1 MKTPFQIK
9 FQKNS
14 TFLAS
19 LLGLAF
25 FLMISGCSQESNI
38 SPDSEW
44 VDISALERR
53 PVVCP
58 PGWVLKDSSYQT
70 DSPTAIFT
78 GSYRGG
84 YCLDVHERHT
94 FEPHPFFDFAGVIFM
109 LTDKEG
115 KSYSDRVMT
124 IGGSFRIEVPAGEYQ
139 LSIPNYPAYNK
150 SFNQAMAF
158 APGEVRTMEFVMQ

>member
-1 MKTPFQIK
+1 MRLI
-9 FQKNS
+9 
-14 TFLAS
+14 FLFAII
-19 LLGLAF
+19 LAQF
-25 FLMISGCSQESNI
+25 SCSNEEQI
-38 SPDSEW
+38 SPDQEW
-44 VDISALERR
+44 VDISTLERR

-70 DSPTAIFT
+70 DSPAAIFT

-94 FEPHPFFDFAGVIFM
+94 FVPDPGFDFAGVIFM

-115 KSYSDRVMT
+115 KAYSDRVMT

-158 APGEVRTMEFVMQ
+158 SPGEVRTMEFVMQ